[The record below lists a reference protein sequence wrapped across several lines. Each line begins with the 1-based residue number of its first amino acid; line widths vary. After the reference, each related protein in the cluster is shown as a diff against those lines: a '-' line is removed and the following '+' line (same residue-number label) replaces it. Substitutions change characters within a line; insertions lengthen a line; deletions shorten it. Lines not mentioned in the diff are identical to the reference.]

1 VVAADPAAANEDL
14 AVLAKRIRHRWEGT
28 QRAIGRKITPL
39 PMHVQ
44 IFSSSDMV
52 HLKSATPEVR
62 LHLYEGAGLEVQVM
76 PLGTFARAHEPPMRN
91 KDTISTQ

>member
-1 VVAADPAAANEDL
+1 MLGGGANRRYQLVPGGLRAPRVGTE
-14 AVLAKRIRHRWEGT
+14 VL
-28 QRAIGRKITPL
+28 
-39 PMHVQ
+39 
-44 IFSSSDMV
+44 SSGDMV

-62 LHLYEGAGLEVQVM
+62 LYLYEGAGLEVQVM